1 MYRIKGK
8 IDSTNAAEFEK
19 ELMAAKPAELDA
31 SELEYI
37 SSAGLRALLKLA
49 KAVGD
54 VTVNNVSSGVYEI
67 FNVTGFTEILAVNK
81 KLKEI
86 NVDNAELLGAG
97 ANGRVY
103 RVDEERI
110 VKVYNKISNPPEKI
124 RREQESARRAFVH
137 GVPSAIPFE
146 LVRVSDELGMIYEL
160 VDAKTLGSVVHNN
173 PEKLREYALSMSALM
188 KKLHSTEMEKDTMPD
203 ARMTLRLWAD
213 IAAKSDYYTKDD
225 MQRVYDLID
234 SIPVRNTFIH
244 GDFHPGN
251 IMVQNGEL
259 ILIDMGDASVGHP
272 VIDLLGTYQLMS
284 LTPKKN
290 PGVAMRYLGMTTEE
304 AIEMWDLFIRDYL
317 GTDDDKT
324 ISDLEESLISFALI
338 RNLGGIVFPDVI
350 PDEKRRYFSDLIMKD
365 LLGSIEKADM
375 IIKAV

>member
-1 MYRIKGK
+1 MYQIKGK
-8 IDSTNAAEFEK
+8 IDTTNAAEFEK
-19 ELMAAKPAELDA
+19 DLMAAKPAVIDA

-37 SSAGLRALLKLA
+37 SSAGLRVLLKLA

-54 VTVNNVSSGVYEI
+54 VTINNVSNEVYEI
-67 FNVTGFTEILAVNK
+67 FEVTGFTEILNVSK
-81 KLKEI
+81 RLKEI
-86 NVDNAELLGAG
+86 NIDNAVLLGAG
-97 ANGRVY
+97 ANGRAY
-103 RVDEERI
+103 RLDDERI

-146 LVRVSDELGMIYEL
+146 LVTVGDELGMIYEL
-160 VDAKTLGSVVHNN
+160 VDANTLGSVVHNA
-173 PEKLREYALSMSALM
+173 PEKLREYALRMSALM

-213 IAAKSDYYTKDD
+213 IAAKSDYYSEED

-244 GDFHPGN
+244 GDYHPGN
-251 IMVQNGEL
+251 IMVQNDEL

-272 VIDLLGTYQLMS
+272 VIDLLGTYHLLS

-290 PGVAMRYLGMTTEE
+290 PDVAMRYLSMTAEE
-304 AIEMWDLFIRDYL
+304 AVRMWDIFIRDYL
-317 GTDDDKT
+317 GTDDDKAVA
-324 ISDLEESLISFALI
+324 DLEESLKSYALI
-338 RNLGGIVFPDVI
+338 RSLGGIVFSDVI
-350 PDEKRRYFSDLIMKD
+350 PEEKRRYFSALIMKD